1 MQAWHRQLTQLTEGP
16 YDGYGG
22 KRLLAAELGVFE
34 STIYKWLCASVQ
46 PSTRH
51 AQAIKAL
58 WQREV
63 SPEGLCVSCGLAAV
77 DLASGC

>member
-1 MQAWHRQLTQLTEGP
+1 MQAWHKQLTQLTEGP
-16 YDGYGG
+16 YVGYGG

-58 WQREV
+58 WPIAIPFGV
-63 SPEGLCVSCGLAAV
+63 GASLLSAAYFFTHP
-77 DLASGC
+77 